1 MARKELKCR
10 GSVPLGFINYISKTW
25 GQEGLEQF
33 IKDTGMNPKNI
44 KEGQWYDISSS
55 GIVQEWIFKNKGED
69 QVIKAG
75 TYTIKNQG
83 IFSYIIRFANI
94 KSILKRA
101 PDNYQEVFKCGTMKV
116 DIHEN
121 HAIVTMKD
129 VAVNDYS
136 CIAWKGAWIGAL
148 EITKTKGTV
157 NETQCQIKDGA
168 SHCEFL
174 VEWD

>member
-1 MARKELKCR
+1 MTEKEQKCR

-25 GQEGLEQF
+25 GQEGLDQF
-33 IKDTGMNPKNI
+33 INDTGMDPNNI

-55 GIVQEWIFKNKGED
+55 GRVQEWIFKNKGEE

-75 TYTIKNQG
+75 TFTIKNQG
-83 IFSYIIRFANI
+83 LFSYVIRFANV

-101 PDNYQEVFKCGTMKV
+101 PESYNEVFKCGIMEV

-136 CIAWKGAWIGAL
+136 CIAWRGAL
-148 EITKTKGTV
+148 IGVLELTKTKGTV
-157 NETQCQIKDGA
+157 KETQCQYKGEA

-174 VEWD
+174 VKW